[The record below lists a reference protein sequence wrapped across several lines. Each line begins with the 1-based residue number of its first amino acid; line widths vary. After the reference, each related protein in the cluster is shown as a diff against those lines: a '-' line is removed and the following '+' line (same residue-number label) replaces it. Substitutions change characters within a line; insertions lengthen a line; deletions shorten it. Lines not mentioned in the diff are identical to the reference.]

1 MSKDSRQ
8 TFPTSG
14 VRVISG
20 MQYLV
25 NPDTGDRL
33 LTVEDLEHALASHA
47 SIRRWAFIIHED
59 SHVHWVAATSDP
71 VREKRAGKQVP
82 RRTWARW
89 FGVPE
94 DRIWRVL
101 GGEDGLADVLIYML
115 HEGAAGQGKTHY
127 SHDDMHASAGW
138 DWESLVR
145 SRQTA
150 LAVSGPGPGPRRQLS
165 VRGRML
171 EEGLSYR
178 EARCLTTMADDK
190 LRNLRHEYLRSTTP
204 PETHTNIY
212 IQGAATPDRDALAK
226 LVATQVA
233 GGDPDDVFVV
243 DNWADYDGERVLV
256 LTVDGDMRE
265 DLAELFDDSV
275 ALFRALAPV
284 TTRPVT
290 VRGWMG
296 DDCYRTRLHHT
307 TVVIA
312 SRHDFTAFRRVL
324 GEMYT
329 EDRVKAQLRTPER
342 VAMSLPVFLPMT
354 ADQIGVQILDRY
366 DYEIDPDPNSLD
378 AAYVH
383 WASVKNRIR
392 DLRALPDG
400 PNRRALERRQVA
412 PALTAR
418 TQVEQSQ
425 HIEWQG
431 LQDSTIALLSD
442 DSAWEV

>member
-127 SHDDMHASAGW
+127 SHDDMVASAGW
-138 DWESLVR
+138 DWEALVR

-150 LAVSGPGPGPRRQLS
+150 LAVAGPGPGPRRQLS
-165 VRGRML
+165 LRGRML

-178 EARCLTTMADDK
+178 EARAQSTVADDK
-190 LRNLRHEYLRSTTP
+190 LRNLRHEYLRSTPP

-212 IQGAATPDRDALAK
+212 IQGRVSPDRDALAK
-226 LVATQVA
+226 IVATQVA

-243 DNWADYDGERVLV
+243 DNWADYDGESVLV
-256 LTVDGDMRE
+256 LNVDGNMPR
-265 DLAELFDDSV
+265 DLDSLFDGPLS
-275 ALFRALAPV
+275 LFRALSPA

-290 VRGWMG
+290 VSGWMG
-296 DDCYRTRLHHT
+296 DDHYRTRLHHT
-307 TVVIA
+307 TVIIA
-312 SRHDFTAFRRVL
+312 SKYNFDGFRRVL
-324 GEMYT
+324 GEMYANQ
-329 EDRVKAQLRTPER
+329 VKAQLCTPDR

-354 ADQIGVQILDRY
+354 ADEIGVQILARY
-366 DYEIDPDPNSLD
+366 DDETDLDPTSPD
-378 AAYVH
+378 ASYVH
-383 WASVKNRIR
+383 WARITNHLR

-400 PNRRALERRQVA
+400 PDRRALERRQTA
-412 PALTAR
+412 PALAAR

-425 HIEWQG
+425 HTEWQG
-431 LQDSTIALLSD
+431 LQARTIALLED

>member
-150 LAVSGPGPGPRRQLS
+150 LAVAGPGPGPRRQLS
-165 VRGRML
+165 LRGRML

-178 EARCLTTMADDK
+178 EARCLTNMADDK
-190 LRNLRHEYLRSTTP
+190 LRDLRHEYLRSTP
-204 PETHTNIY
+204 PPRTHTNIY
-212 IQGAATPDRDALAK
+212 IQGASCPDRDALAQI
-226 LVATQVA
+226 VATQVA
-233 GGDPDDVFVV
+233 TDPDDVFVV
-243 DNWADYDGERVLV
+243 DNWADYDGEGVLV
-256 LTVDGDMRE
+256 LNVDGDMRK
-265 DLAELFDDSV
+265 DLTKLFGGPM

-290 VRGWMG
+290 VGGWMG
-296 DDCYRTRLHHT
+296 DDYYRTRLHHT

-312 SRHDFTAFRRVL
+312 SKYDFTAFRRVL

-329 EDRVKAQLRTPER
+329 NHVRAQLCTPDR

-354 ADQIGVQILDRY
+354 AEEIGVQILARY
-366 DYEIDPDPNSLD
+366 DYEIGLDPDSLD
-378 AAYVH
+378 ASYVH
-383 WASVKNRIR
+383 WATVKNRIR

-400 PNRRALERRQVA
+400 PDRRALERRQVV
-412 PALTAR
+412 PALMAR
-418 TQVEQSQ
+418 TQVEQSR
-425 HIEWQG
+425 HTEWQG
-431 LQDSTIALLSD
+431 LQDRTIALLSD